1 MLVLDCPVRRRAA
14 ATRIPE
20 QRVFS
25 LHTDH
30 DLVARALDGERGALA
45 TLVER
50 LTPVIQARAAH
61 WLLRQH
67 GARTR
72 NVRQEVEDL
81 TQEVFLALF
90 AQSGKIL
97 RTWEADRGLTLEK
110 FVGLVAERQVI
121 SILRTQKR
129 NPWKEDPTLA
139 EDLEADLPTHAPAEE
154 IVASSN
160 ALERLFERLKEELS
174 PLAWHLFDLIYL
186 QQLSVADVIAATGM
200 SADAVYAWRS
210 RLARLARERYS
221 EITGERPAATL
232 LREGGAA

>member
-1 MLVLDCPVRRRAA
+1 
-14 ATRIPE
+14 
-20 QRVFS
+20 

>member
-25 LHTDH
+25 LHTDR

-139 EDLEADLPTHAPAEE
+139 EDLEQDLPTHAPAEE

>member
-1 MLVLDCPVRRRAA
+1 
-14 ATRIPE
+14 
-20 QRVFS
+20 

-160 ALERLFERLKEELS
+160 ALERLFERLKEELI

>member
-50 LTPVIQARAAH
+50 LTPVIQARTAH

>member
-139 EDLEADLPTHAPAEE
+139 EDLEADLPTHAPAE
-154 IVASSN
+154 AAGQN
-160 ALERLFERLKEELS
+160 ADF
-174 PLAWHLFDLIYL
+174 A
-186 QQLSVADVIAATGM
+186 
-200 SADAVYAWRS
+200 
-210 RLARLARERYS
+210 
-221 EITGERPAATL
+221 
-232 LREGGAA
+232 GGG